1 MQITLILKKTE
12 ADIENLR
19 KKYHMITTANG
30 LKNREGMKAI
40 RRNLFLTKR
49 KDTTKKKVMNSK
61 KGIESHQ
68 IEDSQSM
75 MIEKMN
81 LPEEL
86 QDIQRKAMINLTRG
100 ILQPRTNTKSKAS

>member
-1 MQITLILKKTE
+1 MRTKKLRSSFLRKKMEITLILKRTE
-12 ADIENLR
+12 ADIENLI
-19 KKYHMITTANG
+19 KKNRMITTTSG
-30 LKNREGMKAI
+30 LKNKEEMKAT

-49 KDTTKKKVMNSK
+49 KDTTRKKVMNTK

-68 IEDSQSM
+68 IESSQST

-86 QDIQRKAMINLTRG
+86 QDIQRKAMINLT
-100 ILQPRTNTKSKAS
+100 